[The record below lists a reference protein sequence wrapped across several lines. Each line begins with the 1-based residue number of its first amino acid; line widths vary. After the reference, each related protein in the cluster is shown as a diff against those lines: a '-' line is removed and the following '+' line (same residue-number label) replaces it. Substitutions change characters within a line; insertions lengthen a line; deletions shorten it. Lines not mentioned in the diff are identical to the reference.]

1 MSDNR
6 LKEKVNLLKE
16 ENKSKDSQIAYL
28 EDQIKELAKYQFIS
42 DAAEDFMTLINKKYE
57 YVAVNESYCREHQ
70 KNKDDILGKKV
81 YEVWGKESFN
91 KHIKEILK
99 KCFKGEIHHYQ
110 DWFHFEN
117 NRVGYYD
124 VIYYPYHDEDQAITH
139 VAVVT
144 RDITKLKNTEMD
156 LKKSEDKYKNLIDSS
171 FDMIFRL
178 NENFIFTFVSHA
190 AKRLF
195 DVFPE
200 NLVGR
205 DFSEVLLSD
214 EEKKAEELKEILSR
228 GKNIEAI
235 KLRIKTGGNE
245 FSFIEVNALPLWDNE
260 NIVGYQG
267 TVRDLTQRMKLEE
280 KQKELEAELIK
291 EHRLA
296 SIGMLTSGLAHNIR
310 SPLTAI
316 LGAIQL
322 MKMKGMS
329 SETKELDTLDII
341 YKSAKKIELIT
352 ESLMDKLRKEQEE
365 ERVEININDILRNEL
380 QILEGNLE
388 FKHEVDKEIIL
399 SDYIPEIYGVY
410 NNLSQ
415 AIANI
420 IQNALDSMYGRDN
433 KSLRIRTTLGEESII
448 IQITDTG
455 CGIRE
460 ENINKLFD
468 PFYTSK
474 PKIIEDDSNE
484 PKGTGLGL
492 YSCYNMLKPYK
503 AKFRVSS
510 QVNIGTTFEIAIP
523 VDINQKK

>member
-1 MSDNR
+1 MGENR
-6 LKEKVNLLKE
+6 LKEKINFLKQENIQKDKQIEKLDE
-16 ENKSKDSQIAYL
+16 E
-28 EDQIKELAKYQFIS
+28 IKELAKYQFIS

-70 KNKDDILGKKV
+70 KTKEDILGKKV
-81 YEVWGKESFN
+81 HEVWGKESFAF
-91 KHIKEILK
+91 IKDILK
-99 KCFKGEIHHYQ
+99 KCFNGEIHHYQ

-117 NRVGYYD
+117 NRAGYYD
-124 VIYYPYHDEDQAITH
+124 VIYYPYYDDNKQITH

-156 LKKSEDKYKNLIDSS
+156 LKKSEDKYRNLIDSS

-178 NENFIFTFVSHA
+178 NENFIFTFVSNA
-190 AKRLF
+190 ARRLF
-195 DVFPE
+195 DVHPE
-200 NLVGR
+200 NIIGR
-205 DFSEVLLSD
+205 DISEVFLSD
-214 EEKKAEELKEILSR
+214 EEKKSLELKEILRSR
-228 GKNIEAI
+228 KNIEAV
-235 KLRIKTGGNE
+235 KLRIKTGGDE
-245 FSFIEVNALPLWDNE
+245 LHFIEVNALPLIE
-260 NIVGYQG
+260 NDEIVGYQG

-280 KQKELEAELIK
+280 KRKELEAELIK

-316 LGAIQL
+316 LGAVQL
-322 MKMKGMS
+322 MKMAGGTTNVKS
-329 SETKELDTLDII
+329 LDTMDII

-352 ESLMDKLRKEQEE
+352 DSMMDKLRKEQDEE
-365 ERVEININDILRNEL
+365 KVELNINEVLRNEL

-388 FKHEVDKEIIL
+388 FKHNVQKEINL
-399 SDYIPEIYGVY
+399 SDYIPSIFGVY
-410 NNLSQ
+410 NNFSQ
-415 AIANI
+415 AFANI
-420 IQNALDSMYGRDN
+420 IQNALDSMYGRKN
-433 KSLRIRTTLGEESII
+433 KSLKVRTTMDDENII
-448 IQITDTG
+448 VQITDTG

-474 PKIIEDDSNE
+474 PKTVENGSNE

-503 AKFRVSS
+503 AKFHVSS
-510 QVNIGTTFEIAIP
+510 QVDIGTTFDITIP
-523 VDINQKK
+523 IEFNRKK